1 LWPRR
6 KRKKQNEQAEGQ
18 TAEKQDAEADAKA
31 KKAKEDKPR
40 RRYGWVPPP
49 AKPAPGAEPAPQA
62 ETPEQPADPGTPAQ
76 EPAKPEQPATA
87 QPAPEQP
94 AARQP
99 DPAPQPEAPKPA
111 PAPEQSAPSRP
122 APEAKEPAPEPQQP
136 AAKPQPASEPAA
148 KDKQKAKPAGDKA
161 EQGQRKSWVAR
172 LRDGLWR
179 SSSKLGDG
187 IGSIFTKRKLD
198 AEALEELEELL
209 IASDLGVTTSAK
221 LAGGLS
227 KERFA
232 KEAGPE
238 EVRAALAED
247 IEEILQP
254 VAQPLE
260 IDTTAKPHIV
270 LVVGV
275 NGSGKTTTIGKLG
288 KQYADQGYKVQ
299 FAAGD
304 TFRAAAV
311 EQLQVWGERTGCPV
325 TAKETG
331 ADAAGLA
338 YDAVAKAQKD
348 GADLLLIDTAG
359 RLHNKSNLMA
369 ELQKV
374 IRVIKKLAPDAPHDV
389 LLVLDATT
397 GQNALSQV
405 ETFKEL
411 VNVTG
416 LTVTKLDGSAR
427 GGVLVALAEKYSLP
441 VHAVGVGE
449 TAEDLRAFSA
459 RAFARSLMGLD
470 PEK

>member
-1 LWPRR
+1 MSKGAALWPRR

-18 TAEKQDAEADAKA
+18 TADKQGGDKQGGDTQAPGADPKA
-31 KKAKEDKPR
+31 TKAKEDKPR

-49 AKPAPGAEPAPQA
+49 AKPAPEAEPQSEGASEEAAGPAAPAQQPAPEPPAEPAPTA
-62 ETPEQPADPGTPAQ
+62 GQPGPPR
-76 EPAKPEQPATA
+76 E
-87 QPAPEQP
+87 
-94 AARQP
+94 
-99 DPAPQPEAPKPA
+99 
-111 PAPEQSAPSRP
+111 
-122 APEAKEPAPEPQQP
+122 APEP
-136 AAKPQPASEPAA
+136 AAPEPTAPERTAPEPTAPEPAA
-148 KDKQKAKPAGDKA
+148 KDKPKEKPAADKA
-161 EQGQRKSWVAR
+161 DQQRKSWVAR
-172 LRDGLWR
+172 LRDGLGR
-179 SSSKLGDG
+179 SSNKLGGG

-198 AEALEELEELL
+198 AESLEELEELL
-209 IASDLGVTTSAK
+209 IASDLGVSTSAK
-221 LAGGLS
+221 LAGGLR
-227 KERFA
+227 KERFP
-232 KEAGPE
+232 KDAGPE

-247 IEEILQP
+247 VEEILNP
-254 VAQPLE
+254 VAHPLE
-260 IDTTAKPHIV
+260 VRTDAKPHIV

-311 EQLQVWGERTGCPV
+311 EQLQIWGERTGCPV

-359 RLHNKSNLMA
+359 RLHNKDNLMA

-405 ETFKEL
+405 ETFKHL

-427 GGVLVALAEKYSLP
+427 GGVLVALAEKYGLP

-449 TAEDLRAFSA
+449 TAEDLRPFSA
-459 RAFARSLMGLD
+459 RAFARSLMGLEPD
-470 PEK
+470 G

>member
-1 LWPRR
+1 MWPRR

-18 TAEKQDAEADAKA
+18 KTAEPQTGAQGTGDTRAEAEQPPK
-31 KKAKEDKPR
+31 

-49 AKPAPGAEPAPQA
+49 AKPAPGSEAKRPEPEPAPQ
-62 ETPEQPADPGTPAQ
+62 
-76 EPAKPEQPATA
+76 
-87 QPAPEQP
+87 QPAPGPEPARQESAPETAEAPAHPAAPTQP
-94 AARQP
+94 APKQ
-99 DPAPQPEAPKPA
+99 PAPKQPAPK
-111 PAPEQSAPSRP
+111 
-122 APEAKEPAPEPQQP
+122 
-136 AAKPQPASEPAA
+136 QPASKQPAGEPAQA
-148 KDKQKAKPAGDKA
+148 KAEKPADKDA
-161 EQGQRKSWVAR
+161 QQPRKNWVAR

-198 AEALEELEELL
+198 AESLEELEELL

-221 LAGGLS
+221 LAGGLR

-247 IEEILQP
+247 IEEILSP

-260 IDTTAKPHIV
+260 VKTDAKPHIV

-374 IRVIKKLAPDAPHDV
+374 IRVIKKLVPDAPHDV

-427 GGVLVALAEKYSLP
+427 GGVLVALAEKYGLP

-449 TAEDLRAFSA
+449 TAEDLRSFSA

>member
-1 LWPRR
+1 MWPRR
-6 KRKKQNEQAEGQ
+6 KRKKQNQQAEGQ
-18 TAEKQDAEADAKA
+18 KTAEPNTGAQETGDTPAKA
-31 KKAKEDKPR
+31 EQPPK

-49 AKPAPGAEPAPQA
+49 AKPAPGSEATPAAPEPAPQESA
-62 ETPEQPADPGTPAQ
+62 PQESAVQQSTLQESAPETAAAQ
-76 EPAKPEQPATA
+76 APA
-87 QPAPEQP
+87 QPAAQPRP
-94 AARQP
+94 AAE
-99 DPAPQPEAPKPA
+99 PAQDDARKPADKGDPQP
-111 PAPEQSAPSRP
+111 
-122 APEAKEPAPEPQQP
+122 
-136 AAKPQPASEPAA
+136 
-148 KDKQKAKPAGDKA
+148 
-161 EQGQRKSWVAR
+161 RKSWVAR
-172 LRDGLWR
+172 LRDGLGR
-179 SSSKLGDG
+179 SSSKLGEG

-198 AEALEELEELL
+198 AESLEELEELL
-209 IASDLGVTTSAK
+209 IASDLGVSTSAK
-221 LAGGLS
+221 LASGLR

-238 EVRAALAED
+238 AVRAALAED
-247 IEEILQP
+247 IEEILAP

-260 IDTTAKPHIV
+260 VKTAAKPHIV

-338 YDAVAKAQKD
+338 YDAVAKAQSD

-427 GGVLVALAEKYSLP
+427 GGVLVALAEKYRLP

-449 TAEDLRAFSA
+449 TAEDLRSFSA

>member
-1 LWPRR
+1 MSKGAALWPRR

-18 TAEKQDAEADAKA
+18 TADKQGGDPQGGDTQAHGADPKA
-31 KKAKEDKPR
+31 TKAKEDKPR

-49 AKPAPGAEPAPQA
+49 AKSAPEAEPQSDRSAEEAAGPAAPAQQPAPEPPAEPAPTA
-62 ETPEQPADPGTPAQ
+62 GQPGPPREAP
-76 EPAKPEQPATA
+76 EPAPSA
-87 QPAPEQP
+87 QPAP
-94 AARQP
+94 A
-99 DPAPQPEAPKPA
+99 
-111 PAPEQSAPSRP
+111 
-122 APEAKEPAPEPQQP
+122 P
-136 AAKPQPASEPAA
+136 AAKASEPAP
-148 KDKQKAKPAGDKA
+148 KGKGTPDKA
-161 EQGQRKSWVAR
+161 DQQRKSWVAR
-172 LRDGLWR
+172 LRDGLGR
-179 SSSKLGDG
+179 SSNKLGGG

-198 AEALEELEELL
+198 AESLEELEELL
-209 IASDLGVTTSAK
+209 IASDLGVSTSAK
-221 LAGGLS
+221 LAGGLK

-232 KEAGPE
+232 KDAGPE

-247 IEEILQP
+247 VEEILNP
-254 VAQPLE
+254 VAHPLE
-260 IDTTAKPHIV
+260 VRTDAKPHIV

-359 RLHNKSNLMA
+359 RLHNKDNLMA

-405 ETFKEL
+405 ETFKQL

-427 GGVLVALAEKYSLP
+427 GGVLVALAEKYGLP

-449 TAEDLRAFSA
+449 TAEDLRPFSA
-459 RAFARSLMGLD
+459 RAFARSLMGLEPD
-470 PEK
+470 G

>member
-1 LWPRR
+1 MWPRR

-18 TAEKQDAEADAKA
+18 TGGKQGAEAPAKDEKQSK
-31 KKAKEDKPR
+31 

-49 AKPAPGAEPAPQA
+49 AQPVPEPESTQPAPGPEPAQPAADQPAPRPETPEAQPEPAPQR
-62 ETPEQPADPGTPAQ
+62 
-76 EPAKPEQPATA
+76 QPAT
-87 QPAPEQP
+87 QPAPEPSKSSDKKAADKGEQP
-94 AARQP
+94 A
-99 DPAPQPEAPKPA
+99 
-111 PAPEQSAPSRP
+111 
-122 APEAKEPAPEPQQP
+122 
-136 AAKPQPASEPAA
+136 
-148 KDKQKAKPAGDKA
+148 
-161 EQGQRKSWVAR
+161 RKNWVAR

-209 IASDLGVTTSAK
+209 IASDLGVSTSAK
-221 LAGGLS
+221 LAGGLR

-232 KEAGPE
+232 KEAGPD

-247 IEEILQP
+247 IEEILAP

-260 IDTTAKPHIV
+260 IKPKAKPHIV

-348 GADLLLIDTAG
+348 GADLLMIDTAG

-374 IRVIKKLAPDAPHDV
+374 VRVIKKLAPDAPQDV

-427 GGVLVALAEKYSLP
+427 GGVLVALAEKYGLP

-449 TAEDLRAFSA
+449 TAEDLRPFSA

-470 PEK
+470 PER

>member
-1 LWPRR
+1 MWPRR

-18 TAEKQDAEADAKA
+18 TADKQGGDPQGGDTQAPGADPKA
-31 KKAKEDKPR
+31 TKAKEDKPR

-49 AKPAPGAEPAPQA
+49 AKPAPEAEPQSERSPQEPAEPAAPAQ
-62 ETPEQPADPGTPAQ
+62 QPAPEAPV
-76 EPAKPEQPATA
+76 EPAPTAGRPEPAPPREAPEPAPSA
-87 QPAPEQP
+87 QPAP
-94 AARQP
+94 A
-99 DPAPQPEAPKPA
+99 
-111 PAPEQSAPSRP
+111 
-122 APEAKEPAPEPQQP
+122 P
-136 AAKPQPASEPAA
+136 AAKASEPAA
-148 KDKQKAKPAGDKA
+148 KAKTDTPAADKA
-161 EQGQRKSWVAR
+161 DQQRKSWVAR
-172 LRDGLWR
+172 LRDGLGR
-179 SSSKLGDG
+179 SSNKLGGG

-198 AEALEELEELL
+198 AESLEELEELL
-209 IASDLGVTTSAK
+209 IASDLGVSTSAK
-221 LAGGLS
+221 LAGGLR
-227 KERFA
+227 KERFP
-232 KEAGPE
+232 KDAGPE

-247 IEEILQP
+247 VEEILNP
-254 VAQPLE
+254 VAHPLE
-260 IDTTAKPHIV
+260 VRTDAKPHIV

-359 RLHNKSNLMA
+359 RLHNKDNLMA

-405 ETFKEL
+405 ETFKQL

-427 GGVLVALAEKYSLP
+427 GGVLVALAEKYGLP

-449 TAEDLRAFSA
+449 TAEDLRPFSA
-459 RAFARSLMGLD
+459 RAFARSLMGLEPD
-470 PEK
+470 G